1 VCPGVLGPRIEG
13 VQDCQWWGG
22 AAWAKY
28 HPPRFKRCQISLPH
42 MCRLH
47 ASSECHMH
55 ESWSNLSK
63 LNLKQGQKSPWR
75 ALDLFSGTG
84 SVATV
89 LRGLGWEVT
98 TWILTS
104 KPKPPSKSTCSSGST
119 GNFRGAT
126 SSWWLPDPP
135 VRIIQSLNSGAA
147 GLQNGRQ
154 VDLQDP

>member
-1 VCPGVLGPRIEG
+1 MCPGVLGPRIEG

-98 TWILTS
+98 TLDSNLKAQATLQIDVLQWEYWKLPRGHFQLVAAGPPCQEYSIAQQWGSGTS
-104 KPKPPSKSTCSSGST
+104 K
-119 GNFRGAT
+119 RQT
-126 SSWWLPDPP
+126 S
-135 VRIIQSLNSGAA
+135 
-147 GLQNGRQ
+147 
-154 VDLQDP
+154 